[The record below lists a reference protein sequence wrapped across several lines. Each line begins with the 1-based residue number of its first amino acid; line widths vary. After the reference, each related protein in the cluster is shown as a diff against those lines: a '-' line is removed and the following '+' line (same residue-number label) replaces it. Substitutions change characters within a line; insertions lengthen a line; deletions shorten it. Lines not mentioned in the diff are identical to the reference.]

1 MQNAINQHT
10 KDLARMYANIFVSLG
25 SPPEPPAKINAPIAP
40 NHMKLVRY
48 FVARSAHKKTIE
60 LGKVKFGK

>member
-10 KDLARMYANIFVSLG
+10 KDLARMYVSISVSLG
-25 SPPEPPAKINAPIAP
+25 SPPEPPAKITAIIAP

-48 FVARSAHKKTIE
+48 FVARSAHKKAIK
-60 LGKVKFGK
+60 LGKVKAGK